1 MPMFEGGENALQK
14 WIYSN
19 VRVLGGIDRS
29 MLKNPVNVVFTVS
42 STGKISNVRVV
53 KPVHPLLDAEAVRI
67 IRIMPD
73 WLPGKQNGKPVD
85 VIYQLPIDFNPV
97 YL

>member
-1 MPMFEGGENALQK
+1 
-14 WIYSN
+14 
-19 VRVLGGIDRS
+19 
-29 MLKNPVNVVFTVS
+29 VVFTVS